1 MVRARML
8 LHGLQYKICTIPTL
22 QQQRLTN
29 NAATSSVL
37 CKSDHHFLP
46 LHGHNYA
53 APSVPLITRTTPKSS
68 KETFFSES
76 LEKEEQ
82 KRT

>member
-1 MVRARML
+1 V
-8 LHGLQYKICTIPTL
+8 
-22 QQQRLTN
+22 QQN
-29 NAATSSVL
+29 NTATSTPL
-37 CKSDHHFLP
+37 RKPGHHFLT